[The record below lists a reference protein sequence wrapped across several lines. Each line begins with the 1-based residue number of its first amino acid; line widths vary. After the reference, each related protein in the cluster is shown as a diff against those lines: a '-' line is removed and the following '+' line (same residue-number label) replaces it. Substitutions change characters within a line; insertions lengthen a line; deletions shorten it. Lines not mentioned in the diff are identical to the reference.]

1 MSENTHALAEV
12 IPIGRHPALFPRH
25 AEARHFEHGWVIV
38 EEVDDNQRL
47 VRWYVFEEVPDC
59 EFDERFGDEPIVDAH
74 DISSFTEWVDI
85 SSLRQV
91 DERDRP
97 NDWQGLQRFGALRRP
112 PEIRMELERRAKA
125 MRDALVVQR

>member
-47 VRWYVFEEVPDC
+47 VRWYVFEEVPEC

-74 DISSFTEWVDI
+74 DISSFTEWVAI

-97 NDWQGLQRFGALRRP
+97 NDWQNLQRFGVLLRP
-112 PEIRMELERRAKA
+112 HEIRMELERRAEDFREA
-125 MRDALVVQR
+125 FLLPH

>member
-47 VRWYVFEEVPDC
+47 VRWYVFEEVPEC

-91 DERDRP
+91 DVRDRP
-97 NDWQGLQRFGALRRP
+97 NDWQSLQRFGVLRRP
-112 PEIRMELERRAKA
+112 HEIRMELERRAEDF
-125 MRDALVVQR
+125 REVFLLPH

>member
-47 VRWYVFEEVPDC
+47 VRWYVFEEVPEC

-97 NDWQGLQRFGALRRP
+97 NDWQSLQRFGVLRRP
-112 PEIRMELERRAKA
+112 PEIRMELERRAEDFREA
-125 MRDALVVQR
+125 FLLPH

>member
-1 MSENTHALAEV
+1 MSENTHALAQV

-25 AEARHFEHGWVIV
+25 AEARHLEHGWVIV
-38 EEVDDNQRL
+38 EEVDDNRRL
-47 VRWYVFEEVPDC
+47 VRWYVFEEVPEC
-59 EFDERFGDEPIVDAH
+59 EFDERFGDEPVVDAY

-97 NDWQGLQRFGALRRP
+97 NDWQSLQRFGALRRP
-112 PEIRMELERRAKA
+112 PEIRMELERRAEA
-125 MRDALVVQR
+125 MRDVLVMQR